1 MTFSIAPL
9 VKKHKHR
16 NDDVPSLDHSRPMV
30 GSACVSHV
38 GERVL
43 AIADF
48 PPRFTFFVSIT
59 VSVKACFGATPLQRL
74 RSNGQASQPAR
85 ETHALPK
92 AREPRTR
99 RDFQID
105 GE

>member
-1 MTFSIAPL
+1 MRLACW
-9 VKKHKHR
+9 R
-16 NDDVPSLDHSRPMV
+16 ARPRDREL
-30 GSACVSHV
+30 STALH
-38 GERVL
+38 
-43 AIADF
+43 
-48 PPRFTFFVSIT
+48 FFVSIT

-74 RSNGQASQPAR
+74 RSNGQAFQPAR

-92 AREPRTR
+92 AREPRTT